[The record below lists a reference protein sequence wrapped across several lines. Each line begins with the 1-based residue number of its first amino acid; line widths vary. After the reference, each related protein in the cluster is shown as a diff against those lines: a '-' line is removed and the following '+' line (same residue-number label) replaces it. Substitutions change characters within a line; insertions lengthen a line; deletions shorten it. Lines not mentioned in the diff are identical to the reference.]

1 MSFSEGEP
9 MSNETQGR
17 RPTGPGEYWYDGT
30 YPGDYGP
37 ERYEGPVSTGI
48 TFAWLTGDEKEYP
61 IDAMPGTFT
70 PLTKPVAE
78 LRDERWEPV
87 EKATLMPND
96 DMGYVMRYADDGTFE
111 VGDAFYILPPDMRIC
126 RKGGTQ

>member
-1 MSFSEGEP
+1 MA
-9 MSNETQGR
+9 NATQGR

-61 IDAMPGTFT
+61 IDDMPGEFV
-70 PLTKPVAE
+70 PLAPPVAAP
-78 LRDERWEPV
+78 EPV
-87 EKATLMPND
+87 ITPEILDTIEDAILIGD
-96 DMGYVMRYADDGTFE
+96 DDSIGTVWEWIGAQRKE
-111 VGDAFYILPPDMRIC
+111 VRSE
-126 RKGGTQ
+126 